1 MRPRLAVL
9 LILAAA
15 LGAAAGLL
23 LAGTTPAGA
32 APADVT
38 PIVLQRIDAVPA
50 HQPADVDP
58 ALMVAAFGPGA
69 GYDDAAAAE
78 VRLTADRVCEG
89 IAAGVTADEM
99 IAALMRTTG
108 MLPDQSRAF
117 LTAATAGC

>member
-1 MRPRLAVL
+1 MRPRLSLL

-23 LAGTTPAGA
+23 LAAHQPASA

-38 PIVLQRIDAVPA
+38 PIVMQRIDAVPA

-58 ALMVAAFGPGA
+58 ALMAAAFGPGA
-69 GYDDAAAAE
+69 GYDAAAAAE

-89 IAAGVTADEM
+89 ITAHVTADDM
-99 IAALMRTTG
+99 LATLMRTTG
-108 MLPDQSRAF
+108 MLPAQSRAF